1 MDVTA
6 ALSAAGDLRGY
17 EAKNQLAMVGLKAAM
32 QQQQVV
38 AQVVTAAAEG
48 AGQVASSSLASG
60 PNRGRMLDIRV

>member
-6 ALSAAGDLRGY
+6 ALSAAGDLRGI
-17 EAKNQLAMVGLKAAM
+17 EPKNQLAMVGLKAAM

-48 AGQVASSSLASG
+48 ASQLASSPASD
-60 PNRGRMLDIRV
+60 PNRGRTLDIRV